1 MIKDKDQYF
10 MELALAEAERAAVEG
25 EVPIGCVIVHEGM
38 VIGKG
43 HNRTEA
49 LCDPTA
55 HAEILAIT
63 AAANHQ
69 ETWRLDNCTCYS
81 TIEPCAMCA
90 GALVLARVERLVFGA
105 KDPKFGACMSLYNIV
120 QDIRLNHQIEVVPG
134 ILEDRAADL
143 MKTFFK
149 TIRTK

>member
-69 ETWRLDNCTCYS
+69 ETWRLDDCTCYS

-90 GALVLARVERLVFGA
+90 GALVLARVDRLVFGA

-120 QDIRLNHQIEVVPG
+120 QDIRLNHQMEVVPG
-134 ILEDRAADL
+134 ILEDRSADL
-143 MKTFFK
+143 MKTFFQ